1 MTTFIRKHLLWLGLI
16 LAGVALALWLLRQHD
31 GLWYDLLFSWQDAR
45 ERGEQLREAIRVQGW
60 LAPLLYIGLQILQ
73 VVLAPVPGEVSGF
86 IGGYLFGGWRAFLYS
101 TIGLSIG
108 SWLAFVIG
116 RLLSDLVHS
125 WLEATKI
132 YQRFNR
138 LVSRNNFTIPFILF
152 ILPGFPKDSLSYL
165 LGVSRMPLTA
175 FLFVAVV
182 GRIPG
187 TLLLSYQGEDLQSGN
202 YDRLVLLLLL
212 AAAFTLPCYL
222 YRGRI
227 MAWLSR
233 LAHHRTDEQ
242 QQGLPHPPAAAG
254 LSAGN
259 EQPKE
264 GGATA
269 PDDAAR
275 TPAGQKS
282 ANSEP

>member
-1 MTTFIRKHLLWLGLI
+1 MTRFFKRHLFWLGLI
-16 LAGVALALWLLRQHD
+16 LAGLAIALWLLRYHD

-45 ERGEQLREAIRVQGW
+45 ERGEQLREAIRAQGW
-60 LAPLLYIGLQILQ
+60 SGPLLYIGLQILQ

-86 IGGYLFGGWRAFLYS
+86 LGGYIFGGRAGFIYS

-116 RLLSDLVHS
+116 RLLSDLVHR
-125 WLEATKI
+125 WLEETRI

-182 GRIPG
+182 GRLPG

-202 YDRLVLLLLL
+202 YARLAILLLI
-212 AAAFTLPCYL
+212 ATAFTLPCYL

-233 LAHHRTDEQ
+233 LAHHQTNAPTAD
-242 QQGLPHPPAAAG
+242 PPANQN
-254 LSAGN
+254 S
-259 EQPKE
+259 
-264 GGATA
+264 A
-269 PDDAAR
+269 PD
-275 TPAGQKS
+275 
-282 ANSEP
+282 EP